1 MVLVKLCVVSLCQ
14 LSVELVHEMV
24 QGLLAVKFE
33 ADFDNP
39 TVGDELLRQVV
50 ADIRDEYLSTQQTFP
65 WIIGFSGGKDSTLV
79 AHAVFSAL
87 LDISPS
93 RLTRPVHVIANDTLV
108 ESPLVAAHLHLSLQE
123 IRHAAD
129 MLALPIT
136 VATTHPNSEN
146 TFWVLLI
153 GKG

>member
-1 MVLVKLCVVSLCQ
+1 MAQRLRAQIPEIDVQDAVDSDTLFREIVS
-14 LSVELVHEMV
+14 
-24 QGLLAVKFE
+24 
-33 ADFDNP
+33 
-39 TVGDELLRQVV
+39 
-50 ADIRDEYLSTQQTFP
+50 DIRNEYLSDNQTFP

-108 ESPLVAAHLHLSLQE
+108 ESPLVAAHLHQSLDE
-123 IRHAAD
+123 IRHAAE

-136 VATTHPNSEN
+136 VATTNPNSDN